1 MSDFIIEALL
11 EKWDDVDFKAFA
23 LTYAGYADNNLR
35 YEEYDAIID
44 VVGEKKA
51 QFAKK
56 LMEKLN
62 KTQRTELLLR
72 FRPKFFPTNV
82 EVDKLLADMKQ
93 IFLAD
98 GRFCIM
104 EQSALAFLEQVMK
117 K

>member
-11 EKWDDVDFKAFA
+11 EKWDEIDFKAFV
-23 LTYAGYADNNLR
+23 LMYAGYADNNLR
-35 YEEYDAIID
+35 YEEYDAILD

-51 QFAKK
+51 QFARK

-62 KTQRTELLLR
+62 KTQRTEMLLR
-72 FRPKFFPTNV
+72 LKPKFFPTNV
-82 EVDKLLADMKQ
+82 EVDKILADMKK

-104 EQSALAFLEQVMK
+104 EQSALAFLEDVMK
-117 K
+117 R

>member
-1 MSDFIIEALL
+1 MADYIIDALL
-11 EKWDDVDFKAFA
+11 EKWDAQDFKAFA
-23 LTYAGYADNNLR
+23 LMYAGYADNNLR

-44 VVGEKKA
+44 VVGDKKA
-51 QFAKK
+51 QFARK
-56 LMEKLN
+56 LIEKLN
-62 KTQRTELLLR
+62 KAQRTEMLLR
-72 FRPKFFPTNV
+72 FKPKFFPTEV
-82 EVDKLLADMKQ
+82 EVDKILSDMKQ